1 VAVWKNDDLKMVLDL
16 NKLEIK
22 ENNLGKPKESVVS

>member
-1 VAVWKNDDLKMVLDL
+1 MVLDL